1 MANKLREKR
10 QALNM
15 TLKEVAELVGVSE
28 GTVSRWEREEITNL
42 KREHIY
48 KYALALGMSPLEI
61 MSASKDTP
69 ESITDLANSEDLKA
83 NQIKRFMAYWYAL
96 NTIARDKLEE
106 YARDLYNNP
115 SYKK

>member
-1 MANKLREKR
+1 MANKLKAKR
-10 QALNM
+10 LALNM

-42 KREHIY
+42 KREHIN

-61 MSASKDTP
+61 MSASDDAPDT
-69 ESITDLANSEDLKA
+69 IVNLADAEDLKA
-83 NQIKRFMAYWYAL
+83 NQIKRVMAYWYAL
-96 NTIARDKLEE
+96 NNDARNKIEE

>member
-1 MANKLREKR
+1 MANKLKSRR

-42 KREHIY
+42 KREHIQ

-61 MSASKDTP
+61 MATEDSPHTIVEL
-69 ESITDLANSEDLKA
+69 ESQEE
-83 NQIKRFMAYWYAL
+83 QMKRIVAYWNAL
-96 NTIARDKLEE
+96 NQVGKAKVEE
-106 YARDLYNNP
+106 YAKDIYNNQ
-115 SYKK
+115 SYRKTK